1 MTTARIFVL
10 MFLIAMPLT
19 AFSQDS
25 LTAVVPADT
34 LPADTVAVRNPL
46 DYYSVLSH
54 MTPDSALWARLAPD
68 TTRTDLVGMTTNI
81 GYQSLRA
88 MYKAWDFVVE
98 RAAILYRGAARIV
111 GKILKED
118 NTRDPVIR
126 IPLTRRHR

>member
-1 MTTARIFVL
+1 
-10 MFLIAMPLT
+10 MPLL
-19 AFSQDS
+19 AIGQDS
-25 LTAVVPADT
+25 PTAVVPADS
-34 LPADTVAVRNPL
+34 LPTDTVAVRHPL

-81 GYQSLRA
+81 GYRSLRA

-98 RAAILYRGAARIV
+98 RTAILYRGAARII